1 MTELTDNQLELLRAA
16 ASASAED
23 GVVEAPADK
32 KSFQS
37 LIKRGLVIAMPQ
49 IDGPTRLLI
58 TDGGRGAIGLEPAP
72 TATGRAGDGNPTD
85 DNGEVASDAL
95 AAPEPPQGAE
105 SGPKAPGG
113 KIGVLVALLQ
123 RPEGVSLVDAQSAT
137 GWQAHSV
144 RGAISGAIK
153 KKLGLEVTS
162 AKTEAGRIYRIVAA

>member
-1 MTELTDNQLELLRAA
+1 MTELTDNQIELLRAA
-16 ASASAED
+16 ASADD
-23 GVVEAPADK
+23 GAVEAPADK
-32 KSFQS
+32 KGFQS
-37 LIKRGLVIAMPQ
+37 LIKRGLFIAMPQ
-49 IDGPTRLLI
+49 VNGPTRLLI
-58 TDGGRGAIGLEPAP
+58 TDGGRAAIGLEAAPEAAGTAGDGQPPHDNREAASAAP
-72 TATGRAGDGNPTD
+72 TASG
-85 DNGEVASDAL
+85 ASQD
-95 AAPEPPQGAE
+95 AE

-162 AKTEAGRIYRIVAA
+162 EKTEAGRIYRIVAA